1 MTISK
6 NPKPPNTFLV
16 PLRCT
21 MFTTSTHVKLD
32 DCEKVTF
39 NVMISK
45 RAPLFPTPSHRQQ
58 STHEVLKRLTSF
70 NPTQLA
76 ESLVAV
82 EVSGVLCEKF
92 LHSPNDD
99 DDGTVSFGVG
109 SKLETVQVVQ
119 LVVAAEG
126 CRWCTRTNRYRI
138 VYSWH

>member
-1 MTISK
+1 
-6 NPKPPNTFLV
+6 
-16 PLRCT
+16 

-76 ESLVAV
+76 ESLVVV

-109 SKLETVQVVQ
+109 SNVKLETVGVP
-119 LVVAAEG
+119 E
-126 CRWCTRTNRYRI
+126 RTGIELFTLGIKSTPPARMK
-138 VYSWH
+138 SKFMCSG